1 MYRQILAAN
10 PNDGDALHLLGLLAH
25 QTGNDSAAVQ
35 LLQRAIEL
43 LPDRSDFHNNL
54 GNVLRE
60 AGQLQQA
67 LASFDRAIAV
77 QPHFY
82 EGLFNRGQALLKLMR
97 GAEALR
103 DLREATRLH
112 PDSLDARR
120 ALAEALLMTGQ
131 YAEAIEL
138 FRQVIRSTPATA
150 HAHYNLGVALDRSGR
165 RDEAIPEYERALR
178 LDPKLAQAH
187 FNLGACLVM
196 GMDVRPALEHFRR
209 ADRITPMPM
218 ARDMLLHFQHHLPE
232 TDPRDLFEQHVQW
245 ARDFA
250 DSLRSTLRPHQN
262 NRDPSRRLRVG
273 YVSRDFRRHSVAHF
287 IEPLLRAHDR
297 RDVEVFCYADE
308 FNNDSTTARIRGYD
322 LAWRNITGKSDADV
336 AEIVRAEAIDILV
349 DLAGHSQENRLLV
362 FARKP
367 APIQVTYLGYP
378 DTTGMR
384 AIDYRLTDA
393 HADPPGMTES
403 LHTERLLRLPDCAW
417 CYRPDDQSP
426 PVEPRDASENITLG
440 SFNVASKINPPLIAM
455 WAEILRATPNARL
468 VLKTGHGLPALA
480 HPQIRA
486 AFDKLGI
493 AADRVELIGYLRDM
507 SEHLR
512 LYNRIDIALDTSP
525 YHGTTT
531 TCEALW
537 MGVPVVT
544 LAGQTHVSR
553 VGVSLLSAVGLG
565 DLAATGRAAYVSIAT
580 ALARDVPR
588 RTALRR
594 DLRERMRRSPLVDA
608 DRFARNVESAYRTM
622 WQHWCETR

>member
-1 MYRQILAAN
+1 
-10 PNDGDALHLLGLLAH
+10 
-25 QTGNDSAAVQ
+25 
-35 LLQRAIEL
+35 
-43 LPDRSDFHNNL
+43 
-54 GNVLRE
+54 
-60 AGQLQQA
+60 LQQA

-120 ALAEALLMTGQ
+120 ALAEAMLMTGQ

-150 HAHYNLGVALDRSGR
+150 HDHYNLGVALDRSGR

-196 GMDVRPALEHFRR
+196 GMDVRPAIEHFRR

-336 AEIVRAEAIDILV
+336 AEIVRADAIDILV

-384 AIDYRLTDA
+384 AIDYRLTDP
-393 HADPPGMTES
+393 HADPPGTTES
-403 LHTERLLRLPDCAW
+403 LHTERLLRLPECAW

-426 PVEPRDASENITLG
+426 PVEPRDATENITLG
-440 SFNVASKINPPLIAM
+440 SFNVASKINPPLIQM
-455 WAEILRATPNARL
+455 WAEILRAMPNGRL

-493 AADRVELIGYLRDM
+493 AVDRVELIGYLRDM

-512 LYNRIDIALDTSP
+512 LYNRIDIALDTFP

-553 VGVSLLSAVGLG
+553 VGVSLLSAVELQ
-565 DLAATGRAAYVSIAT
+565 DLVAADRDSYVRNAIE
-580 ALARDVPR
+580 LARDVPR
-588 RTALRR
+588 RAALRHE
-594 DLRERMRRSPLVDA
+594 LRGRMQRSPLMDA
-608 DRFARNVESAYRTM
+608 ERFARSVEAVYRTI
-622 WQHWCETR
+622 WQRWCETC